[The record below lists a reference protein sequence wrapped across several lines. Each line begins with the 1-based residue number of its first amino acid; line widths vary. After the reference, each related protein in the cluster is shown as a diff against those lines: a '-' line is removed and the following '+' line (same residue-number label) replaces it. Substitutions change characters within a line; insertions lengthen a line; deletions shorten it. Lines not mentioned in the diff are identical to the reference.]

1 MTALSVAA
9 SKALMRAYGNHGTTA
24 GITPSVARE
33 LATAGYTTT
42 EIVDEKGATIRLTI
56 DGKVLA
62 SHHNRATVSVWRQ
75 RAEASRGRMAA
86 RGVMTHRQREAQK

>member
-33 LATAGYTTT
+33 LAQAGYTTT
-42 EIVDEKGATIRLTI
+42 ELSDAGGCTVRLTI
-56 DGKVLA
+56 DGRVLA
-62 SHHNRATVSVWRQ
+62 GQHGRATVSLRRE
-75 RAEASRGRMAA
+75 RAERSRARIVA
-86 RGVMTHRQREAQK
+86 RGESQRLKRNRAE